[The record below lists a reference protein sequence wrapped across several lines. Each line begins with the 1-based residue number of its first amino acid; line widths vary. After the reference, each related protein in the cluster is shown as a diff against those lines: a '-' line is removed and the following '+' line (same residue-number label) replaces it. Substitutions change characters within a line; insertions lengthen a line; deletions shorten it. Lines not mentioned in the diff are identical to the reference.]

1 MHRFPLLIACA
12 GLALPGAVPAVARA
26 QDDLGRLSGVVRDD
40 GAFPIEDVGVRIL
53 TGWSTQTDPTGRF
66 RFDGL
71 RPGEYRVRFDGFGY
85 VVAETTLVVRAGEQ
99 TDVNLRLSPTVLA
112 TRPVEVRA
120 PHGGISG
127 GVFDVQLRPLAGA
140 AVEVL
145 GTRQQATTDSS
156 GGFSLG
162 ELRPGTYMVGL
173 RRSGYGPALRAV
185 VVRESDSRELYVPL
199 VPLPGGLSGDR
210 GAEASGLQGF
220 WATAL
225 WDFSSRQV
233 RHDRRAVLVARE
245 ELWGLGS
252 TTLDLA
258 LERAPSAVAQRYRRT
273 ELRTFLVYLEG
284 RPSGRSLTT
293 IKVNDIEA
301 VELYPAPEGG
311 RGQVWIWIR

>member
-1 MHRFPLLIACA
+1 MRRLPLQLVCVLV
-12 GLALPGAVPAVARA
+12 GLAGVRPAVARA
-26 QDDLGRLSGVVRDD
+26 QDDLGRVSGVVRDD
-40 GAFPIEDVGVRIL
+40 AAFPIEDVGVRIL
-53 TGWSTQTDPTGRF
+53 TGWSTQTDPNGRF

-99 TDVNLRLSPTVLA
+99 TDVDLRLSPTVVA
-112 TRPVEVRA
+112 TSPVEVRA

-127 GVFDVQLRPLAGA
+127 GVFDALLRPLPGA
-140 AVEVL
+140 SVEVL
-145 GTRQQATTDSS
+145 GTRQRGTTDSS

-162 ELRPGTYMVGL
+162 ELRRGAYMVVI
-173 RRSGYGPALRAV
+173 RRSGYGPALRAL
-185 VVRESDSRELYVPL
+185 VVREGDSRELYVPL
-199 VPLPGGLSGDR
+199 VPLPGGLAADR
-210 GAEASGLQGF
+210 AAEVAGLEGF

-245 ELWGLGS
+245 ELWVLGP

-273 ELRTFLVYLEG
+273 ELRTFVVYLDG
-284 RPSGRSLTT
+284 LPSGRSLTT